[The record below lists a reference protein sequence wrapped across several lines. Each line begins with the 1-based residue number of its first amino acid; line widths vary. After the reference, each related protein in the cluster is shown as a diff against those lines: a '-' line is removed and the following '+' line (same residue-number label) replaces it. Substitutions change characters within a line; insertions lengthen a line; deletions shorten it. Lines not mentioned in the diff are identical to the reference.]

1 MRRLTALRGMALA
14 LGGLALALASPSA
27 CRAEFVVQTEAFD
40 DPQGRL
46 GSFTFN
52 RFDPSL
58 GTLTD
63 VSVQANVTYDYV
75 GTVAENGSRTDT
87 VTTQFA
93 VTDRIVLTIR
103 GERFI
108 TMITMIGGGGSPLT
122 TFAPLEAKPIGATN
136 VHDSVDFGLLGQYLQ
151 SEREGLFGDRPTFT
165 VSPTDEHIHFTL
177 PGVTTFTARDSPIIQ
192 GSHVSI
198 TLTYTYTPVVPGPPS
213 LVLAGVGAVVCA
225 LWAWVRR
232 RRVGVTGHE
241 PAGG

>member
-1 MRRLTALRGMALA
+1 MCRLEALRGLALA

-27 CRAEFVVQTEAFD
+27 CRAEFIVQTETFD
-40 DPQGRL
+40 DPGGRL
-46 GSFTFN
+46 SSLTFN

-63 VSVQANVTYDYV
+63 VSVQASVTYDYV
-75 GTVAENGSRTDT
+75 GTVAENGSHINPVITR
-87 VTTQFA
+87 FA
-93 VTDRIVLTIR
+93 VTDRINFTIR

-108 TMITMIGGGGSPLT
+108 TMIGGGLSPLT

-136 VHDSVDFGLLGQYLQ
+136 VHDSVDLGFGGLGQYLQ
-151 SEREGLFGDRPTFT
+151 YEREGLFLDRPTFT
-165 VSPTDEHIHFTL
+165 VFPDEHTHFTL

-192 GSHVSI
+192 GSHESI

-213 LVLAGVGAVVCA
+213 LVLAGVGGVVCA

-232 RRVGVTGHE
+232 RRVGDE
-241 PAGG
+241 P